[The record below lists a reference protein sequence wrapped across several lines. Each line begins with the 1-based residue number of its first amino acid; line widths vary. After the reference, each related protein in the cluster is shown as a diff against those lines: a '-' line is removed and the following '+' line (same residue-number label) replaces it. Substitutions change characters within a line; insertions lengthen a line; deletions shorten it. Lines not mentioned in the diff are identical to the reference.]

1 MAKTYHELYTA
12 LRERLNGAG
21 IEACALEARLLTAF
35 AAEMPQEKLL
45 QEFHCSAAPEAAQ
58 RLEALAARRLAGEPL
73 AYLPGRWAFYGLE
86 LTVTPAVLIP
96 RSDTETLVDKALALA
111 GDPAG
116 TLRILD
122 LCTGS
127 GCIGCALGV
136 RLPNSR
142 LVLADLSPEALAVA
156 EKNAADCGLGARA
169 ECRALDVL
177 SPPPAALGGFDMIV
191 SNPPYIPVGEL
202 AGLDASVRDYEPRMA
217 LDGGS
222 DGLDFYRAIL
232 RHWTGLLRPGG
243 RLLLEIGDD
252 QAGAVTALLET
263 AGLGGIGLARDAA
276 GRDRVVWGQVIYKKS
291 KIEI

>member
-12 LRERLNGAG
+12 LRGHLQDAG
-21 IEACALEARLLTAF
+21 IETCALEARLLTAH

-45 QEFHCSAAPEAAQ
+45 QEFHCCAAPEAEQ
-58 RLEALAARRLAGEPL
+58 RLEALAARRLDGEPL
-73 AYLPGRWAFYGLE
+73 AYLTGRWAFYGLE

-96 RSDTETLVDKALALA
+96 RSDTETLVDKALELA
-111 GDPAG
+111 GAPTG
-116 TLRILD
+116 KLRILD

-136 RLPNSR
+136 HLPNSA
-142 LVLADLSPEALAVA
+142 LVLADLSPEALALA
-156 EKNAADCGLGARA
+156 ARNAADCGLGTRA
-169 ECRALDVL
+169 VCQALDVL
-177 SPPPAALGGFDMIV
+177 SPPPPALGSFDMIV
-191 SNPPYIPVGEL
+191 SNPPYIPAGEL
-202 AGLDASVRDYEPRMA
+202 AGLDVSVRDFEPHMA

-232 RHWTGLLRPGG
+232 RHWTPLLRPGG
-243 RLLLEIGDD
+243 WLLLEIGDD

-276 GRDRVVWGQVIYKKS
+276 GRDRVVWGQVL
-291 KIEI
+291 